1 MYQSTKKYGH
11 DLGFSCA
18 FRQWRAD
25 SHCRFLH
32 GYAMAFKFVFEATEL
47 DVRNWVVDFGS
58 LASLKSMLQDTFDHK
73 TIVALDDPHL
83 EWFREGA
90 RLGTLELV
98 EVEHG
103 GCESFARMTYEVA
116 EQWLKDA
123 GYGNRIRLVSV
134 EVSEHGANSA
144 SYLGE
149 QK

>member
-1 MYQSTKKYGH
+1 MHQSTKQYGH

-32 GYAMAFKFVFEATEL
+32 GYAMAFKFIFEATEL
-47 DVRNWVVDFGS
+47 DARGWVVDFGS
-58 LASLKSMLQDTFDHK
+58 LASLKGMLQDTFDHK
-73 TIVALDDPHL
+73 TIVASDDPHI
-83 EWFREGA
+83 EWFREGQ

-103 GCESFARMTYEVA
+103 GCERFAQMTYEVA
-116 EQWLKDA
+116 AQWLRDA
-123 GYGNRIRLVSV
+123 GYGDRVHLVSV

-144 SYLGE
+144 LYTKVR
-149 QK
+149 Q